1 MLERFYP
8 ERVCFCVN
16 YDLGVKLLVSLLML
30 LRLAG
35 LVCGVFYGPYFYLVI
50 CITGLLLSGK
60 EIQDINLFCTLRYI
74 LEVIM
79 DEGKS
84 LYVSDQYVKS
94 FIYSLVSNL
103 FLVSQLIIFW
113 KWPQWLGVGICQ
125 RACFNWQHFS
135 GDIILLF
142 SLFKKT
148 NEGKPSCDFTNQKV
162 WIWIWEVLNI
172 FAVVGLIIALGKEYI
187 LQSLQ
192 SSNTF

>member
-103 FLVSQLIIFW
+103 LFISRLIIF
-113 KWPQWLGVGICQ
+113 
-125 RACFNWQHFS
+125 
-135 GDIILLF
+135 
-142 SLFKKT
+142 
-148 NEGKPSCDFTNQKV
+148 
-162 WIWIWEVLNI
+162 
-172 FAVVGLIIALGKEYI
+172 
-187 LQSLQ
+187 
-192 SSNTF
+192 